1 MNMTRAILT
10 RKIDRRIV
18 GKARVP
24 NRPQGIAQGSNV
36 VGSGVDENRRLREAG
51 GEAEHK
57 ESILMSPAVVKGQC
71 ICQQL
76 VFIASSIHIVPDYR
90 R

>member
-24 NRPQGIAQGSNV
+24 NRPQGITQGSNV
-36 VGSGVDENRRLREAG
+36 VGSGVNENWRLQEA

-57 ESILMSPAVVKGQC
+57 ESILTSPAVVKGQC
-71 ICQQL
+71 IRQQL
-76 VFIASSIHIVPDYR
+76 VFIPSSIHVVPDNR